1 MIPMQDVLD
10 WLQAHREDSLTPA
23 QITKQYGY
31 ECAEGSQLHKTLLAN
46 NKIGV
51 SADGSLTYKAR
62 ICKAPASQV
71 AQQWCSDCNARA
83 AAPCLQSPLAKFLV
97 NLCMLSE
104 GITGT

>member
-31 ECAEGSQLHKTLLAN
+31 ECSEGSQLHKTLLAN

-51 SADGSLTYKAR
+51 SADGSFTYKAR
-62 ICKAPASQV
+62 DCRVPASHV
-71 AQQWCSDCNARA
+71 AQQWQLCLRCQSCSA
-83 AAPCLQSPLAKFLV
+83 ALA
-97 NLCMLSE
+97 
-104 GITGT
+104 ITSR

>member
-31 ECAEGSQLHKTLLAN
+31 ECSEGSQLHKTLLAN

-51 SADGSLTYKAR
+51 SADGSFIYKAR
-62 ICKAPASQV
+62 DCKAPASQEE
-71 AQQWCSDCNARA
+71 QQWW
-83 AAPCLQSPLAKFLV
+83 L
-97 NLCMLSE
+97 
-104 GITGT
+104 